1 MEHEDYLIVH
11 SSVIVA
17 SLCFYR
23 DISNSQVDDIHVT
36 YVHRPIKPEPAIN
49 HHRTF
54 TDLPQLDGQID
65 LLPSNPPRRSTPMNT
80 EEHLNEVLARIKAK
94 RPPLHKTIE
103 LFKLPPPVSRYS
115 SSTTKKK
122 RNDSTLAKNS
132 SSTTS
137 HRFDHAP
144 KVKEPKSAKKVKT
157 ALQSKLLKENQCAIR
172 PVGGP
177 ALSKQAPI
185 PIPKLTSRVEN
196 NSSLVGKTS
205 TGSGAK
211 LKSHSIA
218 DQRKPYR
225 SASND
230 VQTSTRMN
238 GSRLPADKWV

>member
-1 MEHEDYLIVH
+1 MEQENFLIGH

-23 DISNSQVDDIHVT
+23 DMSTSQVDDIHVT
-36 YVHRPIKPEPAIN
+36 YVHRPIKPEPTIAN
-49 HHRTF
+49 HRVC

-65 LLPSNPPRRSTPMNT
+65 LLPNNPPRRSKPMNT

-94 RPPLHKTIE
+94 RPQLHRTIE
-103 LFKLPPPVSRYS
+103 LFKLPPPVNRYPS
-115 SSTTKKK
+115 NTTKKK
-122 RNDSTLAKNS
+122 KTDSTLPKNS

-137 HRFDHAP
+137 HRSDQAP
-144 KVKEPKSAKKVKT
+144 EVRGKEAKFAKKAKP

-172 PVGGP
+172 AVCGP
-177 ALSKQAPI
+177 APSKQAPI
-185 PIPKLTSRVEN
+185 PTSKPISRVEN

-205 TGSGAK
+205 TEISSK
-211 LKSHSIA
+211 LKSHSRP

-230 VQTSTRMN
+230 VRTPTRRN
-238 GSRLPADKWV
+238 ALH